1 MRSICALL
9 CMLVVVSAV
18 SATPRERWL
27 FSLPMRVSEDENLMP
42 RPSMSPPPCRSN
54 HTRHENLCV
63 RRLSG
68 RVDRLEKALA
78 AVCSSVIHADD
89 VALSE
94 RNAAAVGDIYMDAGL
109 ATSRNP
115 RMLRRSLL
123 QVMARHGIVNTPP
136 ETHWHYK
143 HIFDDPDLE

>member
-1 MRSICALL
+1 
-9 CMLVVVSAV
+9 MLFA
-18 SATPRERWL
+18 
-27 FSLPMRVSEDENLMP
+27 LPMRTVDGELLMP
-42 RPSMSPPPCRSN
+42 RPTPSTPPCRSN

-78 AVCSSVIHADD
+78 AVCSAVLHADD

-94 RNAAAVGDIYMDAGL
+94 RAAAAVGDVYMDASL

-143 HIFDDPDLE
+143 HIFDDPDSNE